1 MGLLEPFE
9 EGAHTTLPRVSG
21 LNVSAS
27 LVQRTTEMVGTDVAE
42 RRAAGESFA
51 KDEVWNWHRDAT
63 DRKVAYVELD
73 ATGVPQQGKHGEK
86 AEGRMPWVGVV
97 FNPPPMD
104 PEHRDRHRPRAES
117 RCVSGLMSLEE
128 IGQQL
133 RKECQAVGLSD
144 ADVVI
149 GLSDGGNGL
158 ENCLLNVVGG
168 MAREVVFILD
178 FWHASEHLQEFAK
191 VFITD
196 EVQRSDQV
204 EIWCHHLKQHG
215 GESLVREL
223 GSLDV
228 TLCSAAVQDNY
239 SQLLNYLR
247 SNLHRMDY
255 PIYIQNG
262 WQIGSGKVE
271 SSCKSIVGSR
281 LKGPG
286 MRWRPFGTTAL
297 CQLRALFKSET
308 KLWTNYWHSFART

>member
-149 GLSDGGNGL
+149 GLSDGG
-158 ENCLLNVVGG
+158 

-191 VFITD
+191 EFITD

-215 GESLVREL
+215 GEALVREL

-228 TLCSAAVQDNY
+228 SLCSAAVQDNY